1 MKTNNITLINMYYTL
16 MNCSTYKLPQK
27 IGYAIMK
34 NLKILQPDVDIYNKA
49 YAKLEDKYVDK
60 IQKDKDNQIKRSEN
74 GSPIFVTTKD
84 AEVFLKEYSEL
95 ANIEIEVDLYQ
106 IDEELFNYDDSNGRY
121 DTLAPKD
128 IMTLQTIL
136 CKQSEEK
143 EEK

>member
-16 MNCSTYKLPQK
+16 MNCSTYKFPQK

-34 NLKILQPDVDIYNKA
+34 NLKILQPDVDIYNEA

-95 ANIEIEVDLYQ
+95 ADIEIEVNLYQ
-106 IDEELFNYDDSNGRY
+106 INDALFDYDDSNDKY
-121 DTLAPKD
+121 DALSPGDMFK
-128 IMTLQTIL
+128 LQKIL
-136 CKQSEEK
+136 CEEK
-143 EEK
+143 